1 METTRAQNLL
11 KLAKELLL
19 ESDIHRLLT
28 LAMDR
33 AIEASGAERGMIIL
47 FDKSGEALFETARN
61 LNREEIDH
69 PEFEVSRTII
79 NKAKTEGTPIYLR
92 NALEYPAL
100 RKSNSAARLKLL
112 SVICLPLRY
121 EDKIFGVVYLDN
133 RTGRGV
139 FSAEISAFMQE
150 FADFISLAAHRALEQ
165 KCLRNHVNA
174 LEEELRGKYKFE
186 AIVGHHPKM
195 VAILKLVAKVADTDA
210 TVLIQGESGTGKE
223 LIAQALHYNSRRR
236 SEPFVP
242 INCAALP
249 ENLIESELFGHMRG
263 AFTGA
268 FKDHAGCF
276 ERAEG
281 GTIFLDEVND
291 MPLPLQLKLLRV
303 LQTGE
308 FTRLGNTE
316 LRRCNVRVVAATSV
330 NLAELVAQKKFRE
343 ELLYR
348 LKVIELTLPPLRER
362 GEDILLL
369 AQHFLQQYSQKH
381 GKDGLRLSEEAE
393 GALLAHDF
401 PGNVRELENLI
412 LRAVITAEDETLTVL
427 DFPIPPAHSVP
438 SPPEKWSSFRVAKQH
453 VVETFERQYLTDCL
467 RLAKGNITQA
477 AKLAE
482 LHVTN
487 LYIKLHQYGID
498 PAAFKRWDKEG

>member
-1 METTRAQNLL
+1 MNMDMTNTCSQKLL
-11 KLAKELLL
+11 TLAKELLL
-19 ESDIHRLLT
+19 ESDLHRLLS

-47 FDKSGEALFETARN
+47 FGKNGETLFETARN
-61 LNREEIDH
+61 LKREEIDH

-79 NKAKTEGTPIYLR
+79 NKAKTEGTPVYLR
-92 NALEYPAL
+92 NALEDPAL

-133 RTGRGV
+133 RTVRGI
-139 FSAEISAFMQE
+139 FAAETCAFMQE

-165 KCLRNHVNA
+165 KCLRNHVKA
-174 LEEELRGKYKFE
+174 LEGELRGKYKFE
-186 AIVGHHPKM
+186 AIIGHHPKM
-195 VAILKLVAKVADTDA
+195 VAILKLVAQVADTDA

-236 SEPFVP
+236 NKPFVP

-249 ENLIESELFGHMRG
+249 ENLIESELFGHVRG
-263 AFTGA
+263 AFTSA
-268 FKDHAGCF
+268 FKDRAGCF
-276 ERAEG
+276 ESAEG

-308 FTRLGNTE
+308 FTRVGSTE
-316 LRRCNVRVVAATSV
+316 LRRCNVRVVAATSM

-348 LKVIELTLPPLRER
+348 LKVIELTLPPLRAR

-369 AQHFLQQYSQKH
+369 AQHFLQQFSTKH
-381 GKDGLRLSEEAE
+381 GKTGLRLSEEAE
-393 GALLAHDF
+393 GALLTHAF
-401 PGNVRELENLI
+401 PGNVRELENI
-412 LRAVITAEDETLTVL
+412 IQRAVVTTEGETLAAL
-427 DFPIPPAHSVP
+427 ELPMPPAPSLT
-438 SPPEKWSSFRVAKQH
+438 SPPEKWASFHVAKQH
-453 VVETFERQYLTDCL
+453 VVETFERQYLTNCL

-477 AKLAE
+477 AKLAD

-487 LYIKLHQYGID
+487 LYHKLHQYGIN
-498 PAAFKRWDKEG
+498 PVAFRR

>member
-1 METTRAQNLL
+1 MFQQFLQIGKRMMAETEVHRVLTA
-11 KLAKELLL
+11 AIDGAVEL
-19 ESDIHRLLT
+19 
-28 LAMDR
+28 
-33 AIEASGAERGMIIL
+33 SGAERGMIIL
-47 FDKSGEALFETARN
+47 FGKDGETLFETARN
-61 LNREEIDH
+61 LEREEIDH

-79 NKAKTEGTPIYLR
+79 DKAKTEGTPVCLR
-92 NALEYPAL
+92 NALEDPAL
-100 RKSNSAARLKLL
+100 RQSSSAARLKLL

-133 RTGRGV
+133 RTVRGI
-139 FSAEISAFMQE
+139 FAAESFAFMQE

-174 LEEELRGKYKFE
+174 LEGELRGKYKFE
-186 AIVGHHPKM
+186 AIIGHHPKM
-195 VAILKLVAKVADTDA
+195 VAILKLVAQVADTDA

-236 SEPFVP
+236 NQPFVP

-249 ENLIESELFGHMRG
+249 ENLIESELFGHVRG

-276 ERAEG
+276 ESAEG

-308 FTRLGNTE
+308 FTRLGDTE
-316 LRRCNVRVVAATSV
+316 LRHCNVRVVAATSM
-330 NLAELVAQKKFRE
+330 NLSELVAQKKFRE

-369 AQHFLQQYSQKH
+369 AQHFLQQFRQKH
-381 GKDGLRLSEEAE
+381 GKIDLHLSEEAE
-393 GALLAHDF
+393 GALLLHAF

-412 LRAVITAEDETLTVL
+412 HRAVVTAEGETLAAFDL
-427 DFPIPPAHSVP
+427 PMPPAHSIT
-438 SPPEKWSSFRVAKQH
+438 SPPEKWSSFHVAKQH

-477 AKLAE
+477 AKLAD

-487 LYIKLHQYGID
+487 LYHKLHQYGID
-498 PAAFKRWDKEG
+498 PAAFKP

>member
-1 METTRAQNLL
+1 MDTTDTRSQKLL
-11 KLAKELLL
+11 TLAKELLL
-19 ESDIHRLLT
+19 ESDLHRLLS

-33 AIEASGAERGMIIL
+33 AVEASGAERGMIIL
-47 FDKSGEALFETARN
+47 FGKSGETLFETARN
-61 LNREEIDH
+61 LKKEEIDH
-69 PEFEVSRTII
+69 PEFKVSRTII
-79 NKAKTEGTPIYLR
+79 NKAKTEGTAICLR
-92 NALEYPAL
+92 NALEDPAL
-100 RKSNSAARLKLL
+100 RQSSSAARLKLL

-133 RTGRGV
+133 RTVRGI
-139 FSAEISAFMQE
+139 FAAETGAFMQD

-174 LEEELRGKYKFE
+174 LESELRGKYKFE
-186 AIVGHHPKM
+186 AIIGHHPKI
-195 VAILKLVAKVADTDA
+195 VAILKLVAKIADTDA

-236 SEPFVP
+236 HQPFVP

-249 ENLIESELFGHMRG
+249 ENLLESELFGHVRG

-268 FKDHAGCF
+268 IKDHAGWF

-308 FTRLGNTE
+308 FSRVGSTE
-316 LRRCNVRVVAATSV
+316 LRHCHVRVIAASSV
-330 NLAELVAQKKFRE
+330 NLSELVTQKKFRE

-369 AQHFLQQYSQKH
+369 AQHFLQQFSAKH
-381 GKDGLRLSEEAE
+381 GKAGLRLSEEAE
-393 GALLAHDF
+393 GALLSHDF

-412 LRAVITAEDETLTVL
+412 QRAVVTTEGETLATL
-427 DFPIPPAHSVP
+427 DLPIPLAPSVA
-438 SPPEKWSSFRVAKQH
+438 SPQEKWSSFHVAKQH

-467 RLAKGNITQA
+467 RLAKGNLTQA
-477 AKLAE
+477 AKLAD

-487 LYIKLHQYGID
+487 LYHKLHQYRID
-498 PAAFKRWDKEG
+498 PAAFKP